1 VRIFLYGTLVDPE
14 GFGFC
19 AGRPVA
25 RAPERAELA
34 GFARVYLRGAR
45 YPTLRRAPREV
56 VRGVVMRVNGDML
69 ARLQNYES
77 VRYRRVKV
85 RVRTG
90 GGMVRAVCFMGDA
103 ATRVRW
109 EVPGDDKIMVLR
121 SRSF

>member
-1 VRIFLYGTLVDPE
+1 MYGTLVDPA

-25 RAPERAELA
+25 AAPERAELA
-34 GFARVYLRGAR
+34 GFARVFLRGAK
-45 YPTLRRAPREV
+45 YPTLRRAPRES
-56 VRGVVMRVNGDML
+56 VRGVVMRVNAYML

-85 RVRTG
+85 RVRTARG
-90 GGMVRAVCFMGDA
+90 AVPAVCFFGDS
-103 ATRVRW
+103 ATRVQWR
-109 EVPGDDKIMVLR
+109 EPADDKMMVLR